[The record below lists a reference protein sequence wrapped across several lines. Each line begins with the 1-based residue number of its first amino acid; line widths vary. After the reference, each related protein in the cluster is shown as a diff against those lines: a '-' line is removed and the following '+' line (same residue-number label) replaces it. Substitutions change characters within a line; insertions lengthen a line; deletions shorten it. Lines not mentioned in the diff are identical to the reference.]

1 MKKECH
7 STQVLLTPH
16 SIYTHREGQLKRQN
30 HRGNKEALE
39 KERASRILDAQE
51 RQEEESGLLN
61 NRSHQEIS
69 HRKNAATALDQAVT
83 ELLPGKILCKN
94 TVAARAVL

>member
-1 MKKECH
+1 MIFDTGTTH
-7 STQVLLTPH
+7 PTFYLYTPRRTAETTNYR
-16 SIYTHREGQLKRQN
+16 S
-30 HRGNKEALE
+30 NKEGME
-39 KERASRILDAQE
+39 KERASRILDTQE

-69 HRKNAATALDQAVT
+69 HRKNAATAVDQAVT

-94 TVAARAVL
+94 MVAARAVL